1 MRKNITPQ
9 TLQRLPMYLN
19 YRKSLPKNSGNVNIS
34 ATAIAEALNL
44 NDVQVRKDLAS
55 VSKGGKPK
63 VGYVTEEL
71 IGDIGQFLG
80 FENKTG
86 VIIAGVGNLGRALLA
101 FDGFGDYGLNIL
113 AGFDENKN
121 IAGTEINGKPVFSV
135 SELKAFCKKEN
146 VKIGIITV
154 PESAAQEICDIM
166 VSSGITAIMNFAP
179 VHLIA
184 PESVTIKN
192 ENMAISLAMLSR
204 NFQ

>member
-19 YRKSLPKNSGNVNIS
+19 YLKSLPKNSGNVNIS

-113 AGFDENKN
+113 AGFDENKD

-135 SELKAFCKKEN
+135 SELKAFCKKGKRKNRYNNRAGE
-146 VKIGIITV
+146 
-154 PESAAQEICDIM
+154 CC
-166 VSSGITAIMNFAP
+166 SGNMRYNG
-179 VHLIA
+179 VQRDH
-184 PESVTIKN
+184 SNN
-192 ENMAISLAMLSR
+192 EFCSGTSYCSGKCYHKK
-204 NFQ
+204 